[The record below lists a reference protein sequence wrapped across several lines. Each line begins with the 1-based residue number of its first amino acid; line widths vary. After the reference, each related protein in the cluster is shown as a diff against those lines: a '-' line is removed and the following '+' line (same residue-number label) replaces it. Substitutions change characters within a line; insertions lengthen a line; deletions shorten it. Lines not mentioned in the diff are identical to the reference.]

1 MGQINISNLTIV
13 PDIKIENNRSFYKMN
28 KRPPSGKDKRSS
40 QLLNK
45 EQQYKELNAALE
57 EKSASLINEAESVLR
72 EQDNLF
78 GDLSSSFNS
87 GTDFST
93 KKPNST
99 PVVATDDSIVS
110 KTSQISTKTQ
120 PQKVTPKQRPSSGPT
135 GKTKK
140 KTNDAKKTRPK
151 SAATK
156 QDSLVSEMNL
166 IDERATFANRIHVL
180 ETEAAD
186 EIYTPVELEENVL
199 PDAANDMGSDATI
212 RFLKAKL
219 RVMEEE
225 LENMA
230 ADCREK
236 IGTIQQLE
244 NEILEKEENEKALL
258 KKNDNL
264 QSLIEKHRKVED
276 EVRSKNSHLEMEVN
290 SLKKELDNLKREKK
304 QTSANKNTLELRLN
318 RALEEVEKHKTALKS
333 AKEST
338 AALNDAD
345 RKHMEQLKSENKK
358 LDNQKSELIVAFKK
372 QLKLIDILKRQK
384 MHIEAAKL
392 LEFSEEEFIRALDWG
407 KS

>member
-1 MGQINISNLTIV
+1 
-13 PDIKIENNRSFYKMN
+13 MN

-93 KKPNST
+93 RKPNST

-120 PQKVTPKQRPSSGPT
+120 PQKITPKQRPSSGPT

-276 EVRSKNSHLEMEVN
+276 EVRSKNSHLEIEVN